1 MGKVS
6 ETGLVLGVIGAD
18 VHAIGNK
25 VLDYALRERGF
36 PVTNLGVMVSQ
47 REFIEAA
54 IETNASA
61 ILVASLYGHGEMDC
75 RGFREQCIEAGL
87 EDIVLYVGGNLVV
100 GKTEFETVRQKF
112 LDMGFNRVYAP
123 GTAIEDLIFDLETD
137 FGLEHQGAD

>member
-1 MGKVS
+1 M
-6 ETGLVLGVIGAD
+6 
-18 VHAIGNK
+18 
-25 VLDYALRERGF
+25 
-36 PVTNLGVMVSQ
+36 
-47 REFIEAA
+47 
-54 IETNASA
+54 
-61 ILVASLYGHGEMDC
+61 YGHGEMDC